1 MDATNREKW
10 KSIDGFAN
18 YEISSCGRVR
28 NATTERILKTRPR
41 KDGYVNIQLSKAGKI
56 KTFLMH
62 RLVAL
67 AFIENPLEKPDVDHI
82 DRNKSNN
89 IIDNL
94 RWSTT
99 SENLMNSSKRA
110 FTSSI
115 YKGVCFHGQTDRWR
129 TQIRINGIAKT
140 VGTFR
145 TEKEAAECYNAFA
158 ASHFGVRANLN
169 TITN

>member
-1 MDATNREKW
+1 MEANREYFRAV
-10 KSIDGFAN
+10 SVFTN
-18 YEISSCGRVR
+18 YEVSSVGRVR
-28 NATTERILKTRPR
+28 NRNTGRILKLRTR
-41 KDGYVNIQLSKAGKI
+41 KDGYIDVCLSKNGTTKR
-56 KTFLMH
+56 LLVH

-89 IIDNL
+89 SIDNL

-115 YKGVCFHGQTDRWR
+115 YKGVYFHGQSDRWR
-129 TQIRINGIAKT
+129 AQVRINGTANHL
-140 VGTFR
+140 GNFR
-145 TEKEAAECYNAFA
+145 TEKEAAESYNAFA
-158 ASHFGVRANLN
+158 ALHFGVRAKLN
-169 TITN
+169 DLT